1 MFEKKKNKPIAITFV
16 MILTMLLAP
25 LTGFASA
32 TNTYTS
38 IEDYCDLEIQDAQGL
53 TYNPG
58 FINQVSTDFVIV
70 EVDPGMY
77 YLYVL
82 SKKMSCQMWYH
93 QQAVISPLTQHT
105 GSNG

>member
-53 TYNPG
+53 TYNPN
-58 FINQVSTDFVIV
+58 FIQSSIN
-70 EVDPGMY
+70 
-77 YLYVL
+77 
-82 SKKMSCQMWYH
+82 
-93 QQAVISPLTQHT
+93 
-105 GSNG
+105 